1 MSSYLW
7 SSTSCMKNTLEVSV
21 TSINVSENT
30 YFLEAVLD
38 WVSLTLTSMVEV
50 SIFSFSRVYLEGGAG
65 FSAETVKFE
74 VKNVPS
80 YMTTSLKVAIPSTTG
95 TVMSLGMENE

>member
-7 SSTSCMKNTLEVSV
+7 SSISWRKYTLEVSV

-38 WVSLTLTSMVEV
+38 WVSLTFTSMVEV
-50 SIFSFSRVYLEGGAG
+50 SIFALFKVYLEGGAG
-65 FSAETVKFE
+65 VSEETVKFD

-80 YMTTSLKVAIPSTTG
+80 
-95 TVMSLGMENE
+95 